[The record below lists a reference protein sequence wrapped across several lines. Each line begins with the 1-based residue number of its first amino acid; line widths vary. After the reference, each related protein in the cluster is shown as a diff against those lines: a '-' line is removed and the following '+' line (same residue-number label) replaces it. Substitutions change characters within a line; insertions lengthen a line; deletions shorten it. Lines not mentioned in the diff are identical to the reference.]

1 MITHVVLSNSFTR
14 QLKRLHRV
22 GGMAKVVAKHAEA
35 IIEQWVCG
43 DVKSPRQLTRNTLYG
58 EGRIKDCRKYDLVEA
73 YRLLTVMV
81 EDHLI
86 FLFVG
91 THDECDQWIRHNTG
105 WEPEG
110 RKRGDRILPVQKA
123 ILRTADE
130 DAEPKEDETAEDCLL
145 REINERDLRIIFSGI
160 CRSRVNQQRA
170 EPSQNLVRRQG
181 HQGQRLRLFLP
192 SQDR

>member
-91 THDECDQWIRHNTG
+91 THDECDQWVRHNTG

-123 ILRTADE
+123 TLGTADE
-130 DAEPKEDETAEDCLL
+130 DVEPKEDKTAEDCLS
-145 REINERDLRIIFSGI
+145 REIDERDLRIVFSGI
-160 CRSRVNQQRA
+160 CRSRVNQQRD
-170 EPSQNLVRRQG
+170 ESNMGSSQ
-181 HQGQRLRLFLP
+181 
-192 SQDR
+192 